1 MELVEQKKCPSF
13 TMESSTIIGRCLPSF
28 GLVCDT
34 PGNVT
39 DADGNPIA
47 NSEGDITV
55 EKVGDMINYLIGVLN
70 ARGFAEQVW
79 ADLVT
84 SKWMILAGMGMGVG
98 VAFIWIILMR
108 FIASI
113 MVWTSLISTLGL
125 LGLAAAYS
133 WVKYSAF
140 EEGEIPVVE
149 GGNPFDAYLQLR
161 NTWLALF
168 IISSSL
174 LAIIALI
181 TLFLRKRLMLAIA
194 LINEASK
201 VKGDIVNECGTT
213 NN

>member
-1 MELVEQKKCPSF
+1 M
-13 TMESSTIIGRCLPSF
+13 
-28 GLVCDT
+28 
-34 PGNVT
+34 
-39 DADGNPIA
+39 
-47 NSEGDITV
+47 
-55 EKVGDMINYLIGVLN
+55 EKVGEMINYLFGILN

-84 SKWMILAGMGMGVG
+84 SKWMILAGMGVGVG

-140 EEGEIPVVE
+140 KDGEMTVTSAESGDSIT
-149 GGNPFDAYLQLR
+149 NAFDAYLQLR

-168 IISSSL
+168 IISTTL

-201 VKGDIVNECGTT
+201 VQKLNSQFICHPIQ
-213 NN
+213 

>member
-1 MELVEQKKCPSF
+1 MSRTLRSDLME
-13 TMESSTIIGRCLPSF
+13 T
-28 GLVCDT
+28 
-34 PGNVT
+34 
-39 DADGNPIA
+39 
-47 NSEGDITV
+47 
-55 EKVGDMINYLIGVLN
+55 
-70 ARGFAEQVW
+70 W
-79 ADLVT
+79 
-84 SKWMILAGMGMGVG
+84 WMIALALLGATVF
-98 VAFIWIILMR
+98 AFIWIILMR

-168 IISSSL
+168 IISSTL
-174 LAIIALI
+174 LATIALI

-201 VKGDIVNECGTT
+201 VGRHHCHL
-213 NN
+213 

>member
-1 MELVEQKKCPSF
+1 
-13 TMESSTIIGRCLPSF
+13 MESSTIIGRCLPSF

>member
-1 MELVEQKKCPSF
+1 MKDN
-13 TMESSTIIGRCLPSF
+13 TT
-28 GLVCDT
+28 
-34 PGNVT
+34 GNVT
-39 DADGNPIA
+39 DAEGNPIA
-47 NSEGDITV
+47 NSDGDITV
-55 EKVGDMINYLIGVLN
+55 EKVGKMINYLLDVLN

-84 SKWMILAGMGMGVG
+84 SKWMILAGMGVGLG

-113 MVWTSLISTLGL
+113 MVWTSLIATLGL

-140 EEGEIPVVE
+140 KDGEMSVTSPGTGDSIT
-149 GGNPFDAYLQLR
+149 NTFDAYLQLR

-168 IISSSL
+168 IISSTL
-174 LAIIALI
+174 LVIIALI

-201 VKGDIVNECGTT
+201 VVLTRT
-213 NN
+213 V

>member
-1 MELVEQKKCPSF
+1 
-13 TMESSTIIGRCLPSF
+13 MESSTIIGRCLPSF
-28 GLVCDT
+28 GLVGDT